1 MLPMSASVIS
11 RATLPPLH
19 PGRPSR
25 ARSDA
30 QRTMPRI
37 ASTRLMGGSRELVIE
52 HQGNEYHLRVT
63 RNDKLI
69 LTK

>member
-1 MLPMSASVIS
+1 MSSTAIS
-11 RATLPPLH
+11 RANLPPLRLS
-19 PGRPSR
+19 RPPR
-25 ARSDA
+25 PEAERL
-30 QRTMPRI
+30 PRI
-37 ASTRLMGGSRELVIE
+37 ASTRLMGESRELVIE